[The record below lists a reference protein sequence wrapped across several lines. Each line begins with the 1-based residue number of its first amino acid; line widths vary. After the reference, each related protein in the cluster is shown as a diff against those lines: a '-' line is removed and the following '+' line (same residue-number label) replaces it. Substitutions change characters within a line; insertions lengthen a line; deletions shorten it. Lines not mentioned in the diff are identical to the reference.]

1 MPLVSAATA
10 ARNLLKTSHYL
21 GRGRQR
27 VGMHKT
33 RAASPLRPPQTHW
46 ISTLSGQAVWWWRGY
61 VCVCNKLGK
70 GVGPSEYV
78 GCICIYHQ
86 PLIGTYR
93 LNDIHDV
100 HSYHVLVGKVKE
112 GPVFH

>member
-1 MPLVSAATA
+1 M
-10 ARNLLKTSHYL
+10 
-21 GRGRQR
+21 
-27 VGMHKT
+27 
-33 RAASPLRPPQTHW
+33 
-46 ISTLSGQAVWWWRGY
+46 
-61 VCVCNKLGK
+61 CVCNKLGK

-78 GCICIYHQ
+78 GCVCIYHQ